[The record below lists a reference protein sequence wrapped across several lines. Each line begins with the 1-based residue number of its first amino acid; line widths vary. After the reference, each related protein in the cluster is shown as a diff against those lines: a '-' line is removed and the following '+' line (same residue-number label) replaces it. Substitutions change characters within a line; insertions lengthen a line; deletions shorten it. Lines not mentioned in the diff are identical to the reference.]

1 MDSLIIQKILEF
13 WLGDACASDQKALQR
28 KQFWYDGGQLVDQ
41 EIREHFSDEIKNAC
55 NGTSLH
61 WAQTPNGALALVIL
75 LDQFTRNIYR
85 NTSFFSSSRCGYND
99 IKHSIVPIKALYK
112 HF

>member
-41 EIREHFSDEIKNAC
+41 EIREHFSL
-55 NGTSLH
+55 SL
-61 WAQTPNGALALVIL
+61 P
-75 LDQFTRNIYR
+75 
-85 NTSFFSSSRCGYND
+85 
-99 IKHSIVPIKALYK
+99 
-112 HF
+112 